1 MPERQPGSQ
10 LLIYIL
16 AVLATLLYFGQ
27 SFIQTLSMENQSSAT
42 RILEIKDSFL
52 SGSITAEQLIL
63 QLKDAGLDAAA
74 INQWITDLTREHKR
88 ELFNKAVRRDDNNEI
103 RGVVFFITLLI
114 SIIGPVFDIRSPF
127 WYIIALLAVAI
138 AGYYGFKEKPIAG
151 IAGTVA
157 FGILFPLAYAQYFAN
172 KTSYIRIEMLFPIA
186 MAAIPAFLLLF
197 ILSKTIYRGQD

>member
-1 MPERQPGSQ
+1 LR
-10 LLIYIL
+10 
-16 AVLATLLYFGQ
+16 
-27 SFIQTLSMENQSSAT
+27 
-42 RILEIKDSFL
+42 
-52 SGSITAEQLIL
+52 
-63 QLKDAGLDAAA
+63 DAGLDAAA

-103 RGVVFFITLLI
+103 RGVALFITLLI

-127 WYIIALLAVAI
+127 WYIIVLFAVAI
-138 AGYYGFKEKPIAG
+138 AGFYGFKDKPIAG

-157 FGILFPLAYAQYFAN
+157 FGILFPLAHAQYFAN